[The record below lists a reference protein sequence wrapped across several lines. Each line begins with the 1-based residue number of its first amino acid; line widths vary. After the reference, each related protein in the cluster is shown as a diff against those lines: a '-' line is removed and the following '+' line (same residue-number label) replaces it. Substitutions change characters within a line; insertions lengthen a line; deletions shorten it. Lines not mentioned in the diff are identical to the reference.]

1 MEKKDIISSTII
13 LRNDIQKCLSD
24 LIDAR
29 LNRDRIQEDGAL
41 FKMESLMV
49 SSAQQLDCIIDYLK
63 EEEVLWEKKESYQI
77 HNYSS
82 AKQRIW
88 EQRGRNRRK

>member
-1 MEKKDIISSTII
+1 MEKKDIIISATI

-49 SSAQQLDCIIDYLK
+49 SAIQEFDCIIDYLK
-63 EEEVLWEKKESYQI
+63 EEENHETHQQ
-77 HNYSS
+77 
-82 AKQRIW
+82 AT
-88 EQRGRNRRK
+88 

>member
-24 LIDAR
+24 LIEAR
-29 LNRDRIQEDGAL
+29 MYRDRIQEDGAL

-49 SSAQQLDCIIDYLK
+49 STTQQLDCIIDYLK
-63 EEEVLWEKKESYQI
+63 EEEVLWKKKESYQVR
-77 HNYSS
+77 NYSS
-82 AKQRIW
+82 A
-88 EQRGRNRRK
+88 RRQT

>member
-1 MEKKDIISSTII
+1 MTKKDIITSTIL

-41 FKMESLMV
+41 FKLESLMV
-49 SSAQQLDCIIDYLK
+49 STIQEFDCIIDYLK
-63 EEEVLWEKKESYQI
+63 EEEV
-77 HNYSS
+77 
-82 AKQRIW
+82 
-88 EQRGRNRRK
+88 

>member
-1 MEKKDIISSTII
+1 MEKKDIILSTTI
-13 LRNDIQKCLSD
+13 LRNDIQKCLFD

-29 LNRDRIQEDGAL
+29 LHRDPIQEDGAL

-63 EEEVLWEKKESYQI
+63 EEEI
-77 HNYSS
+77 
-82 AKQRIW
+82 
-88 EQRGRNRRK
+88 

>member
-1 MEKKDIISSTII
+1 MTKKEIILSTTI

-29 LNRDRIQEDGAL
+29 LNRDRIQEEGAL

-49 SSAQQLDCIIDYLK
+49 SSAQQLDWIIDYLK
-63 EEEVLWEKKESYQI
+63 EEEKWEKKES
-77 HNYSS
+77 
-82 AKQRIW
+82 
-88 EQRGRNRRK
+88 

>member
-1 MEKKDIISSTII
+1 MKKKDIIISTTI

-49 SSAQQLDCIIDYLK
+49 SATQQLSYFIDYLK
-63 EEEVLWEKKESYQI
+63 EEENHETHQQ
-77 HNYSS
+77 
-82 AKQRIW
+82 AT
-88 EQRGRNRRK
+88 

>member
-1 MEKKDIISSTII
+1 MGKKDIITSTII

-29 LNRDRIQEDGAL
+29 LNRDRTQEDGAL

-49 SSAQQLDCIIDYLK
+49 SSVQQLDCVIDYLK
-63 EEEVLWEKKESYQI
+63 ESTE
-77 HNYSS
+77 
-82 AKQRIW
+82 
-88 EQRGRNRRK
+88 

>member
-1 MEKKDIISSTII
+1 MEKKDIITSTTI
-13 LRNDIQKCLSD
+13 LRNDIQKCLFD

-29 LNRDRIQEDGAL
+29 LHRDPIQEDGAL

-63 EEEVLWEKKESYQI
+63 EEEKWEKKES
-77 HNYSS
+77 
-82 AKQRIW
+82 
-88 EQRGRNRRK
+88 

>member
-29 LNRDRIQEDGAL
+29 LHRDPIQEDGAL

-49 SSAQQLDCIIDYLK
+49 SATQQLDCIIDYLK
-63 EEEVLWEKKESYQI
+63 EEENHETHQQ
-77 HNYSS
+77 
-82 AKQRIW
+82 AT
-88 EQRGRNRRK
+88 

>member
-1 MEKKDIISSTII
+1 MSRKDIITSTIL

-29 LNRDRIQEDGAL
+29 LYRDPIQEDGAL

-49 SSAQQLDCIIDYLK
+49 SSMQQLDCIIDYLK
-63 EEEVLWEKKESYQI
+63 EEK
-77 HNYSS
+77 
-82 AKQRIW
+82 R
-88 EQRGRNRRK
+88 

>member
-1 MEKKDIISSTII
+1 MEKKDIITSATI

-29 LNRDRIQEDGAL
+29 VHRDRIQEDGAL

-63 EEEVLWEKKESYQI
+63 EEEVLWEKKESYQV

-82 AKQRIW
+82 AR
-88 EQRGRNRRK
+88 

>member
-1 MEKKDIISSTII
+1 MNKKDIISSTII
-13 LRNDIQKCLSD
+13 LRNDIQKCLFD

-63 EEEVLWEKKESYQI
+63 EETE
-77 HNYSS
+77 
-82 AKQRIW
+82 
-88 EQRGRNRRK
+88 

>member
-1 MEKKDIISSTII
+1 MKKKDIISSTII

-29 LNRDRIQEDGAL
+29 LHRDRIQEDGAL

-63 EEEVLWEKKESYQI
+63 EEEQLWEKETTYKI
-77 HNYSS
+77 ANYSS
-82 AKQRIW
+82 ARQRIW
-88 EQRGRNRRK
+88 EQRGKNGRK

>member
-1 MEKKDIISSTII
+1 MTKKDIITSTTI

-29 LNRDRIQEDGAL
+29 VHRDRIQEDGAL

-63 EEEVLWEKKESYQI
+63 EEEKWEKKES
-77 HNYSS
+77 
-82 AKQRIW
+82 
-88 EQRGRNRRK
+88 

>member
-1 MEKKDIISSTII
+1 MTKKDIITSTTI

-49 SSAQQLDCIIDYLK
+49 SATQQLSYFIDYLK
-63 EEEVLWEKKESYQI
+63 EEEEWEKKES
-77 HNYSS
+77 
-82 AKQRIW
+82 
-88 EQRGRNRRK
+88 

>member
-1 MEKKDIISSTII
+1 MTQKEIILSTTI

-29 LNRDRIQEDGAL
+29 LHRDPIQEDGAL

-63 EEEVLWEKKESYQI
+63 ESTE
-77 HNYSS
+77 
-82 AKQRIW
+82 
-88 EQRGRNRRK
+88 